1 MVPALCSFAWQA
13 NSLNCSSTPF
23 QITILVLFPKFS
35 SSFLKY
41 SLMGRKRRQYS
52 RQSALNREVFQ
63 SHRYRQTCL
72 HSCVSVGPVTFNP
85 FMWFFA
91 HMHMLVVTQINI
103 QGDPLQIFGVVYL
116 HHSFRY
122 SLLLT
127 LAVLSPWTFS
137 SISSNQAACKAPPW
151 FHLHTP
157 WPGNSPKVIN

>member
-1 MVPALCSFAWQA
+1 MCSTQ
-13 NSLNCSSTPF
+13 SS
-23 QITILVLFPKFS
+23 
-35 SSFLKY
+35 
-41 SLMGRKRRQYS
+41 
-52 RQSALNREVFQ
+52 LNREVFQ

-85 FMWFFA
+85 FIWFFA

-157 WPGNSPKVIN
+157 WPGNSPKVINQDQYRTCFIHLSSIQNHCPPLPENRIKKHAYNALSPMPGITPST